1 MQIKYNFTKNLIFKL
16 VLQDVPEA
24 AVELAKRY
32 IPNMGDLVYG
42 DDFIINNPMNIEGI
56 ELKNTEFDFKFSVSD
71 KLFEYEMQN
80 NKTKYNLKSRIL
92 KYYGDLICSSFPRDI
107 KYSHKKCYSLW
118 FISYNIFED
127 NKPIRTFSLK
137 DEDENT
143 LYDYASIT
151 IVEIAKF
158 SEEEYN
164 KVWKKLFITND
175 IDSLKGD
182 EVMDKVVKKMWDCNS
197 EEAIAEK
204 LRAEQEW
211 LRGYNSDIEASKA
224 EGIALGEAK
233 GKTEANLETAKKLLS
248 LGVDKTIISQS
259 TGLSI
264 EEINKL

>member
-1 MQIKYNFTKNLIFKL
+1 MQIKYNFTKDLIFKL

-42 DDFIINNPMNIEGI
+42 NDFIINNPMNIEGI

-92 KYYGDLICSSFPRDI
+92 KYYGDLICSSFPKDI
-107 KYSHKKCYSLW
+107 RYSHKKCYSLW

-164 KVWKKLFITND
+164 KDVWKKLFITND
-175 IDSLKGD
+175 IDSLKGGD

-224 EGIALGEAK
+224 EGKA
-233 GKTEANLETAKKLLS
+233 EANLETAKKMKNKGLDNS
-248 LGVDKTIISQS
+248 LISEM

>member
-1 MQIKYNFTKNLIFKL
+1 MQIKYNFTKDLIFKL

-92 KYYGDLICSSFPRDI
+92 KYYGDLICSSFPKDI
-107 KYSHKKCYSLW
+107 RYSHKKCYSLW
-118 FISYNIFED
+118 FISYNIFD
-127 NKPIRTFSLK
+127 NNKTIRTFSLK

-164 KVWKKLFITND
+164 KDVWKKLFITND

-224 EGIALGEAK
+224 EGKAE
-233 GKTEANLETAKKLLS
+233 GKTEANLETAKKMKNKGLDNS
-248 LGVDKTIISQS
+248 LISEM